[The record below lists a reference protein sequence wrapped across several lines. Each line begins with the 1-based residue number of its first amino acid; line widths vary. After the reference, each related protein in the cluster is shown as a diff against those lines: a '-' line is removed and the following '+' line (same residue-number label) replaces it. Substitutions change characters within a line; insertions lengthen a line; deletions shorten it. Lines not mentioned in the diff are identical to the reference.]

1 MKKILFLVNGLGLG
15 NSIRIY
21 SIIQRLKK
29 ENTELYVVTSGNG
42 KWFYNGLN
50 EIKELFFINEIYY
63 GAKNDKI
70 SIINTLKSI
79 IGTVKVIKNNS
90 NKLNTIINKIKPNVI
105 VTDSVYMF
113 PSIKKFGIPIIG
125 VNNSDL
131 TVDYFKKFR
140 NKPNSILGQYYFI
153 EQLDYFYHK
162 IIPDVIISPCF
173 LSEDIRDN
181 NLRKKIRRVGPIV
194 RLNIKKRTKKKI
206 KRGAIMLSGSNFGVN
221 VKLKNKKQLYNLDI
235 IGRSKPQNWQH
246 KEGVIFHGKIKDNI
260 ALLNNI
266 DFCVVNGG
274 YSALS
279 ELFWAEVPMIVI
291 PVPNH
296 SEQWTNAKQ
305 IVHAGCGILG
315 NEENYEDLIT
325 ELNKNFEK
333 YETNYDALKID
344 NHGADNAAKIILDI

>member
-29 ENTELYVVTSGNG
+29 ENAELYVVTSGNG
-42 KWFYNGLN
+42 KWFYSNLK
-50 EIKELFFINEIYY
+50 EIKELFHINEIYY

-70 SIINTLKSI
+70 SITNTLKSI
-79 IGTVKVIKNNS
+79 VSTFNIIKKNS
-90 NKLNTIINKIKPNVI
+90 DKLNTIINKIKPNVI

-113 PSIKKFGIPIIG
+113 PGVKRFGIPIIG
-125 VNNSDL
+125 VNNADL
-131 TVDYFKKFR
+131 TVDCFNKFR

-153 EQLDYFYHK
+153 EQLDYLYHK
-162 IIPDVIISPCF
+162 IIPDIIISPCF
-173 LSEDIRDN
+173 LSEDIKDN
-181 NLRKKIRRVGPIV
+181 SLRKKIKRVGPIV
-194 RLNIKKRTKKKI
+194 RLNIKKRIKKNNR
-206 KRGAIMLSGSNFGVN
+206 RGAIMLSGSNFGVN
-221 VKLKNKKQLYNLDI
+221 VNLKNKNQPYNLDI
-235 IGRSKPQNWQH
+235 IGRSRPQNWQH
-246 KEGVIFHGKIKDNI
+246 KEGITFHGKIKDNI
-260 ALLNNI
+260 SLLNSI

-279 ELFWAEVPMIVI
+279 ELFWAEIPMIVV

-305 IVHAGCGILG
+305 IVYAGCGILG
-315 NEENYEDLIT
+315 HEENYEDLIH

-333 YETNYDALKID
+333 YEASYDSLKID
-344 NHGADNAAKIILDI
+344 DYGADNAAKIIINI

>member
-29 ENTELYVVTSGNG
+29 ENAELYVVTSGNG
-42 KWFYNGLN
+42 KWFYNNLN
-50 EIKELFFINEIYY
+50 EIKELFHINEIYY
-63 GAKNDKI
+63 GAKNHKI
-70 SIINTLKSI
+70 SIGNTLKSI
-79 IGTVKVIKNNS
+79 IGTVKIIKKNS
-90 NKLNTIINKIKPNVI
+90 DKLNTIINKIKPNVI

-125 VNNSDL
+125 VNNADL
-131 TVDYFKKFR
+131 TVDYFRKFR
-140 NKPNSILGQYYFI
+140 NKPNSILSQYYFI

-162 IIPDVIISPCF
+162 IIPDLIISPCF
-173 LSEDIRDN
+173 LSEDIKDN
-181 NLRKKIRRVGPIV
+181 SLRKKIKRVGPIV
-194 RLNIKKRTKKKI
+194 RLNIKKRIKKKDR
-206 KRGAIMLSGSNFGVN
+206 RGAIMLSGSNFGVN
-221 VKLKNKKQLYNLDI
+221 VNLKNKNQPYSLDI
-235 IGRSKPQNWQH
+235 IGRSRPQNWQN
-246 KEGVIFHGKIKDNI
+246 KEGIIFHGKIKDNI

-279 ELFWAEVPMIVI
+279 ELFWAEIPMIVV

-305 IVHAGCGILG
+305 IVYAGCGILG
-315 NEENYEDLIT
+315 NEENYEDLIS

-333 YETNYDALKID
+333 FEANYDTLKID
-344 NHGADNAAKIILDI
+344 NYGAENAAKIIINI